1 MALNIYYFS
10 FLNFPETVMKRVSFV
25 DIGTNTAL
33 LLIADLDQDNNRIL
47 PVLHRQSIVRIG
59 KNVDEQKII
68 DHAALQRLI
77 QCMLDFRETSKTHD
91 ALSIMAAGTSAL
103 RDAKNRMEI
112 IDEVVRESGIVIKTL
127 SGEEEAAMTFTGA
140 VAGMEDIPERF
151 TVIDIGGGS
160 TEITMG
166 NVDHIE
172 ESVSLDMVDVSH
184 RYFSTAPSDVYN
196 GKPFGYIFHSGNCA
210 GMEDIPE
217 RFTVIDIGG
226 GSTEITMGNVDH
238 IEESVSLDIGSVRLT
253 ERFFTAQPPSEE
265 ELHAAKEKIDS
276 TFTSTIEP
284 FFSGREQVFGVAG
297 TLTTIAHL
305 VSGEKEFDPEKV
317 HNYPLRYDQVKQLLE
332 ELQSLTVEQI
342 TRKGIPEGRADVI
355 TMGTLILHQFMR
367 LLGVPE
373 IQVSIQG
380 LRYGLAL
387 KELQRLRSGEQ

>member
-1 MALNIYYFS
+1 MALNVYHIS

-33 LLIADLDQDNNRIL
+33 LLIADLDPDNNRIL
-47 PVLHRQSIVRIG
+47 PVLHRQTIVRIG

-68 DHAALQRLI
+68 DHAAMQRLI
-77 QCMLDFRETSKTHD
+77 QCMLDFKETSKNHD
-91 ALSIMAAGTSAL
+91 AQSIIAAGTSAL

-112 IDEVVRESGIVIKTL
+112 IDEVVRESDIVIKTL

-166 NVDHIE
+166 N
-172 ESVSLDMVDVSH
+172 
-184 RYFSTAPSDVYN
+184 
-196 GKPFGYIFHSGNCA
+196 
-210 GMEDIPE
+210 
-217 RFTVIDIGG
+217 IG
-226 GSTEITMGNVDH
+226 H

-253 ERFFTAQPPSEE
+253 ERFFTSQPPTEKE
-265 ELHAAKEKIDS
+265 FQAAKEEIDT
-276 TFTSTIEP
+276 TFTSTIEL
-284 FFSGREQVFGVAG
+284 FFSCREQVYGVAG

-305 VSGEKEFDPEKV
+305 VSGEKEFDPEKI
-317 HNYPLRYDQVKQLLE
+317 HNYLLRYDQVKPLLD
-332 ELQSLTVEQI
+332 ELQSSTVERII
-342 TRKGIPEGRADVI
+342 TKGIPEGRADVI

-373 IQVSIQG
+373 IRVSIQG

-387 KELQRLRSGEQ
+387 KELQRLRSGE